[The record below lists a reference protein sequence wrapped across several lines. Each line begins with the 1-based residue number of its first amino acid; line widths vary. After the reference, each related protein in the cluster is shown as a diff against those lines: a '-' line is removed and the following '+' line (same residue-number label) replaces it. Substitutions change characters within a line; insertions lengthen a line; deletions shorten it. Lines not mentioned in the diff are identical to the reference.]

1 MREQGFNGSLRI
13 LFEMSMEAGARLALS
28 CKLFSQGAEKAP
40 FLLTPMGG
48 LIYNIRKDGATH
60 ALSIIPTERKDKLL
74 IEVQNLTKVY
84 GMNKAVDNVSF
95 KIRNGRIY
103 GLLGPNGAGK
113 STTMNIIA
121 GCLAPTDGTVLIN
134 GYDICDRPIEAKRQ
148 IGYLPEQPPLFG
160 DMTPYEYLC
169 FVAEA
174 KGVPSDLLERQVKE
188 AMTVTNIVSVKNR
201 LIRNLSK
208 GYRQRVGI
216 AQAMLGTPDIIILDE
231 PTVGLDPQQL
241 TEIRALIRKLGEKQT
256 VIVSSHI
263 LSEIAELCDHVII
276 LSEGRVVADDDMA
289 ELEARVSP
297 EKVIRMTVKGDE
309 AGIREVLKTI
319 DGVISVS
326 SDGAAPEGAVALKV
340 SVTSGEDLRD
350 TIFFAMAERR
360 YAVISMEVVEQ
371 SLEEIFLSLTGKGHS
386 KKNREVND

>member
-1 MREQGFNGSLRI
+1 M
-13 LFEMSMEAGARLALS
+13 
-28 CKLFSQGAEKAP
+28 
-40 FLLTPMGG
+40 
-48 LIYNIRKDGATH
+48 
-60 ALSIIPTERKDKLL
+60 
-74 IEVQNLTKVY
+74 IEVKNLTKKY
-84 GMNKAVDNVSF
+84 GSRTAVDHVSF

-121 GCLAPTDGTVLIN
+121 GCLSPTDGTVLIN

-174 KGVPSDLLERQVKE
+174 KGVKDELIDRQVKE
-188 AMTVTNIVSVKNR
+188 AMTVTDILSVKDR

-216 AQAMLGTPDIIILDE
+216 AQTMLGTPDIIILDE
-231 PTVGLDPQQL
+231 PTVGLDPKQL
-241 TEIRALIRKLGEKQT
+241 TEIRALIRKLGEKLT

-263 LSEIAELCDHVII
+263 LSEISELCDHVII

-289 ELEARVSP
+289 ALEARVSP
-297 EKVIRMTVKGDE
+297 ERIIRLTVKGE
-309 AGIREVLKTI
+309 AETAHTVLKGIEGITGI
-319 DGVISVS
+319 AREAKAAEEGTVSFKVTTVTGV
-326 SDGAAPEGAVALKV
+326 
-340 SVTSGEDLRD
+340 DLRD
-350 TIFFAMAERR
+350 TIFFAMAEARC
-360 YAVISMEVVEQ
+360 AVISMDLVEQ
-371 SLEEIFLSLTGKGHS
+371 SLESIFLSLTGGEDTAEDGGEDAAEDES
-386 KKNREVND
+386 EIEREEEND

>member
-1 MREQGFNGSLRI
+1 MIESRSVPW
-13 LFEMSMEAGARLALS
+13 AV
-28 CKLFSQGAEKAP
+28 P
-40 FLLTPMGG
+40 W
-48 LIYNIRKDGATH
+48 RKTRN
-60 ALSIIPTERKDKLL
+60 TEDKLL
-74 IEVQNLTKVY
+74 IEVNNLTKVY
-84 GMNKAVDNVSF
+84 GKNKAVDNISF
-95 KIRNGRIY
+95 KIRNGHIY

-134 GYDICDRPIEAKRQ
+134 GYDVCDQPIEAKRQ

-174 KGVPSDLLERQVKE
+174 KGVKDEQMERQVKE
-188 AMTVTNIVSVKNR
+188 AMTLTDITAVQDR

-216 AQAMLGTPDIIILDE
+216 AQTMLGKPDIIILDE

-241 TEIRALIRKLGEKQT
+241 TEIRALIRKLGQKQT

-276 LSEGRVVADDDMA
+276 LSGGHVVADDAMA

-297 EKVIRMTVKGDE
+297 EKLIRMTVKGDE
-309 AGIREVLKTI
+309 AGVLRVLTELE
-319 DGVISVS
+319 DVR
-326 SDGAAPEGAVALKV
+326 
-340 SVTSGEDLRD
+340 SVTVSGTDAAAGTVSLTVTTPVDTDLRD
-350 TIFFAMAERR
+350 SIFFAMAEAR
-360 YAVISMEVVEQ
+360 YAVISMELAEQ
-371 SLEEIFLSLTGKGHS
+371 SLEEIFLSLTAKGGNQT
-386 KKNREVND
+386 KEVDA